1 MSAETLP
8 ASSMERRYDLDWL
21 RVIAFGFLIFYHI
34 GMFYVPW
41 DWHVKS
47 PHAGPWLEPAM
58 ALINPWRLPLLFLIS
73 GIALRF
79 AIDKSRLRQFVPRR
93 FMRLFVPIV
102 FGMLVVCA
110 PQAYFE
116 LYSKGETGPD
126 FWTFYGQYLDFDME
140 FSILTPTWN
149 HLWYVVYILAYSL
162 AVVAL
167 LPLLR
172 RLDGGAEAV
181 FTWLGRGT
189 LGWRLLV
196 LPTLPFFCYEW
207 GLAPHFPSTHAFYN
221 DWANHAELFSIV
233 LLGWFAAKSP
243 AFWSAVQRHCGPAIA
258 VALGLMLALAVARFN
273 WGAVRADPL
282 LAVLVTVARTAFMW
296 TAIVAM
302 LGLAQRFLNH
312 DGPVLRF
319 LSEAVFPY
327 YILHQTLIVAVGFWV
342 GGLLL
347 PVWLEAGIITVA
359 TVLGCVVLTETI
371 KRVPPLRPLFGLP
384 LRAVTI
390 RPARQL
396 VVAKSNRKGLQ
407 PFRISL

>member
-8 ASSMERRYDLDWL
+8 TITNQACGSERRYDLDWL

-34 GMFYVPW
+34 GMFYVTW

-47 PHAGPWLEPAM
+47 PHAGPWLEPVM

-79 AIDKSRLRQFVPRR
+79 AIDKSRLREFVPRR
-93 FMRLFVPIV
+93 FLRLFVPIV

-126 FWTFYGQYLDFDME
+126 FWAFYGQYLDFDME

-149 HLWYVVYILAYSL
+149 HLWYVVYILAYTL

-167 LPLLR
+167 LPLLKA
-172 RLDGGAEAV
+172 LDGVAEAL
-181 FTWLGRGT
+181 FGWLGRGAM
-189 LGWRLLV
+189 GWRLLLV
-196 LPTLPFFCYEW
+196 PTLPFLGTEW
-207 GLAPHFPSTHAFYN
+207 LLAPHFPSTHAFYN

-233 LLGWFAAKSP
+233 LIGWFAAKSSG
-243 AFWSAVQRHCGPAIA
+243 FWSAVQRHLGPAII
-258 VALGLMLALAVARFN
+258 VAIGLLLVLAAARLN
-273 WGAVRADPL
+273 WDVVRADQG
-282 LAVLVTVARTAFMW
+282 LAALMTVVRTLFMW
-296 TAIVAM
+296 AAIVAM
-302 LGLAQRFLNH
+302 LGLAQRYLNH
-312 DGPVLRF
+312 SGRVLRF
-319 LSEAVFPY
+319 LTEAVFPY

-342 GGLLL
+342 DGLLL
-347 PVWLEAGIITVA
+347 PVWLEAGIIVVA
-359 TVLGCVVLTETI
+359 TVGGCVVATEAI

-384 LRAVTI
+384 WRAEAI
-390 RPARQL
+390 RPARQ
-396 VVAKSNRKGLQ
+396 VIAAS
-407 PFRISL
+407 

>member
-8 ASSMERRYDLDWL
+8 TITNQACGSERRYDLDWL

-34 GMFYVPW
+34 GMFYVTW
-41 DWHVKS
+41 GWHVKS
-47 PHAGPWLEPAM
+47 PHAGPWLEPVM

-93 FMRLFVPIV
+93 FLRLFVPIV

-116 LYSKGETGPD
+116 LYSKGETGSD
-126 FWTFYGQYLDFDME
+126 FWAFYSQYLDFDME

-149 HLWYVVYILAYSL
+149 HLWYVVYILAYTL

-167 LPLLR
+167 LPVLR
-172 RLDGGAEAV
+172 RLDGAAEAL
-181 FTWLGRGT
+181 FGWLGRGA
-189 LGWRLLV
+189 LGWRLLLVPV
-196 LPTLPFFCYEW
+196 LPFLCTEW
-207 GLAPHFPSTHAFYN
+207 LLAPHFPSTHAFYN

-233 LLGWFAAKSP
+233 LIGWFAAKSSG
-243 AFWSAVQRHCGPAIA
+243 FWRAVQRHLGPAII
-258 VALGLMLALAVARFN
+258 VAIGLLLVLAVARLN
-273 WGAVRADPL
+273 WGSVRADQGL
-282 LAVLVTVARTAFMW
+282 TTLMTVVRTGFMW
-296 TAIVAM
+296 AAIVAM
-302 LGLAQRFLNH
+302 LGLAQRYLNRS
-312 DGPVLRF
+312 GRVLRF
-319 LSEAVFPY
+319 LTEAVFPY

-347 PVWLEAGIITVA
+347 PVWLEAGIIVVA
-359 TVLGCVVLTETI
+359 TVGGCVVLTEAI

-384 LRAVTI
+384 WRAEAI
-390 RPARQL
+390 RPVRQ
-396 VVAKSNRKGLQ
+396 VIAAS
-407 PFRISL
+407 

>member
-1 MSAETLP
+1 MSAGTLP
-8 ASSMERRYDLDWL
+8 TITEKVCGSERRYDLDWL

-34 GMFYVPW
+34 GMFYVTW
-41 DWHVKS
+41 GWHVKS

-79 AIDKSRLRQFVPRR
+79 AIDKSRLTQFVPRR

-102 FGMLVVCA
+102 FGMLVICA

-116 LYSKGETGPD
+116 LYSKGETGSD
-126 FWTFYGQYLDFDME
+126 FWAFYGQYLDFDME

-149 HLWYVVYILAYSL
+149 HLWYLVYILAYTL

-172 RLDGGAEAV
+172 WLDGPAEEL
-181 FTWLGRGT
+181 FSWLGRGA
-189 LGWRLLV
+189 LGWRLLLVPV
-196 LPTLPFFCYEW
+196 LPFLCYAW
-207 GLAPHFPSTHAFYN
+207 LLAPRFPSTHAFYN

-233 LLGWFAAKSP
+233 LIGWFSAKSP
-243 AFWSAVQRHCGPAIA
+243 AFWGAVQRHLGPVI
-258 VALGLMLALAVARFN
+258 VLALGLLLVLAAVRLT
-273 WGAVRADPL
+273 WGAARADQGLATLMTL
-282 LAVLVTVARTAFMW
+282 LRTVFMW
-296 TAIVAM
+296 VAIVAM
-302 LGLAQRFLNH
+302 LGLAQRYLNR

-319 LSEAVFPY
+319 LTEAVFPY

-347 PVWLEAGIITVA
+347 PVWQEAGIITVA
-359 TVLGCVVLTETI
+359 TVVGCVVLTEAI
-371 KRVPPLRPLFGLP
+371 KRLPPLRPLFGLP
-384 LRAVTI
+384 WRAEAI
-390 RPARQL
+390 RPARQ
-396 VVAKSNRKGLQ
+396 VAMAR
-407 PFRISL
+407 

>member
-1 MSAETLP
+1 MSAGTLP
-8 ASSMERRYDLDWL
+8 TITEKVCGSERRYDLDWL

-34 GMFYVPW
+34 GMFYVTW
-41 DWHVKS
+41 GWHVKS

-79 AIDKSRLRQFVPRR
+79 AIDKSRLTQFVPRR

-102 FGMLVVCA
+102 FGMLVICA

-116 LYSKGETGPD
+116 LYSKGETGSD
-126 FWTFYGQYLDFDME
+126 FWAFYGQYLDFDME

-149 HLWYVVYILAYSL
+149 HLWYLVYILAYTL

-172 RLDGGAEAV
+172 WLDGPAEEL
-181 FTWLGRGT
+181 FSWLGRGA
-189 LGWRLLV
+189 LGWRLLLVPV
-196 LPTLPFFCYEW
+196 LPFLCYAW
-207 GLAPHFPSTHAFYN
+207 LLAPRFPSTHAFYN

-233 LLGWFAAKSP
+233 LIGWFAAKSP
-243 AFWSAVQRHCGPAIA
+243 AFWGAVQRHLGPVI
-258 VALGLMLALAVARFN
+258 VLALGLLLVLAAVRLT
-273 WGAVRADPL
+273 WGAARADQGLATLMTL
-282 LAVLVTVARTAFMW
+282 LRTVFMW
-296 TAIVAM
+296 VAIVAM
-302 LGLAQRFLNH
+302 LGLAQRYLNR

-319 LSEAVFPY
+319 LTEAVFPY

-347 PVWLEAGIITVA
+347 PVWQEAGIITVA
-359 TVLGCVVLTETI
+359 TVVGCVVLTEAI
-371 KRVPPLRPLFGLP
+371 KRLPPLRPLFGLP
-384 LRAVTI
+384 WRAEAI
-390 RPARQL
+390 RPARQ
-396 VVAKSNRKGLQ
+396 VAMAR
-407 PFRISL
+407 

>member
-8 ASSMERRYDLDWL
+8 AVSPERRYDLDWL

-34 GMFYVPW
+34 GMFYVTW
-41 DWHVKS
+41 GWHVKS

-93 FMRLFVPIV
+93 FTRLFVPIV

-116 LYSKGETGPD
+116 LFTKGETGPD
-126 FWTFYGQYLDFDME
+126 FWAFYGQYLDFDME

-149 HLWYVVYILAYSL
+149 HLWYVVYILAYTL

-167 LPLLR
+167 LPVLR
-172 RLDGGAEAV
+172 RLDGVAEAL
-181 FTWLGRGT
+181 FGWLGRGA
-189 LGWRLLV
+189 LGWRLLLV
-196 LPTLPFFCYEW
+196 PTLPFLVYEW
-207 GLAPHFPSTHAFYN
+207 TLAPHFLSTHAFYN
-221 DWANHAELFSIV
+221 DWANHAELLSIV
-233 LLGWFAAKSP
+233 LIGWFAAKSP
-243 AFWSAVQRHCGPAIA
+243 GFWGGVQRHLRSAI
-258 VALGLMLALAVARFN
+258 VVTLGLLVVLAVARLN
-273 WGAVRADPL
+273 WGVVRVDQG
-282 LAVLVTVARTAFMW
+282 LAVLVTVVRTLFMW
-296 TAIVAM
+296 AAIVAM
-302 LGLAQRFLNH
+302 LGLAQRYLNRS
-312 DGPVLRF
+312 GPVLRF
-319 LSEAVFPY
+319 LTEAVFPY

-347 PVWLEAGIITVA
+347 PVWLEAGIIVVA
-359 TVLGCVVLTETI
+359 TVGGCVLLTEAI

-384 LRAVTI
+384 LRAEAI
-390 RPARQL
+390 RPARQ
-396 VVAKSNRKGLQ
+396 VVAAS
-407 PFRISL
+407 

>member
-8 ASSMERRYDLDWL
+8 TITNQACGSERRYDLDWL

-34 GMFYVPW
+34 GMFYVTW
-41 DWHVKS
+41 GWHVKS
-47 PHAGPWLEPAM
+47 PHAGPWLEPVM

-93 FMRLFVPIV
+93 FLRLFVPIV

-116 LYSKGETGPD
+116 LYTKGETGPD
-126 FWTFYGQYLDFDME
+126 FWAFYGQYLDFDME

-149 HLWYVVYILAYSL
+149 HLWYVVYILAYTL

-172 RLDGGAEAV
+172 RLDGAAEAL
-181 FTWLGRGT
+181 FGWLGRGA
-189 LGWRLLV
+189 LGWRLLLVPV
-196 LPTLPFFCYEW
+196 LPFLCTEW
-207 GLAPHFPSTHAFYN
+207 LLAPHFPSTHAFYN

-233 LLGWFAAKSP
+233 LIGWFAAKSSG
-243 AFWSAVQRHCGPAIA
+243 FWRAVQRHLGPAII
-258 VALGLMLALAVARFN
+258 VAIGLLLVLAVARLN
-273 WGAVRADPL
+273 WGSVRADQGL
-282 LAVLVTVARTAFMW
+282 TTLMTVVRTGFMW
-296 TAIVAM
+296 AAIVAM
-302 LGLAQRFLNH
+302 LGLAQRYLNRS
-312 DGPVLRF
+312 GRVLRF
-319 LSEAVFPY
+319 LTEAVFPY

-347 PVWLEAGIITVA
+347 PVWLEAGIIVVA
-359 TVLGCVVLTETI
+359 TVGGCVVLTEAI
-371 KRVPPLRPLFGLP
+371 KRVPPLRPLFGLAW
-384 LRAVTI
+384 RVEAI
-390 RPARQL
+390 RPAPQ
-396 VVAKSNRKGLQ
+396 VVAAS
-407 PFRISL
+407 